1 MSTLTPT
8 APDDVR
14 AITEDGRAV
23 AVATP
28 AADILE
34 SQQIAELQAGG
45 ISLMETLQIALGS
58 LNANKLRTLLTALGV
73 IIGVA
78 AVVAL
83 MAIGRGSQDAITAS
97 ITANGANLLTVRPGA
112 SNAGG
117 VGGQVGSAQTLTT
130 DDAKALADP
139 QNVPDASLVSPE
151 YNGFGQLVAGSQNTN
166 ARLTGVIPPYLEIH
180 NLKLAEG
187 DFVSDDQVSSN
198 ANVVVLGANV
208 ATSMFPDGS
217 ALGQTIRVNRQAFK
231 VIGVLATQ
239 GGGGFG
245 SQDDGVLV
253 PLSTAQR
260 KLFGGRAIQGGAT
273 LVSNIVVQA
282 KDQDSVTK
290 ALDEISQT
298 LRDRHSLPANGGAD
312 DFSVINQQD
321 ILNSVIQT
329 TQTLTLF
336 LGAIAAISLLV
347 GGIGIMNIMLVSV
360 RERTREIGLRKAI
373 GAREGD
379 IMIQFLLE
387 ALIIS
392 VLGGLIG
399 LALGVLIALAV
410 NLSGQIRA
418 APSFSAAAL
427 AVGFALAV
435 GLFFGIAPARSAAR
449 LDPIDALRYE

>member
-1 MSTLTPT
+1 MSAITPT
-8 APDDVR
+8 VPDETTAAAGDAQAATAQ
-14 AITEDGRAV
+14 AIPID
-23 AVATP
+23 
-28 AADILE
+28 AADPR
-34 SQQIAELQAGG
+34 IAELQAGG
-45 ISLMETLQIALGS
+45 ISLAETLDIALRS
-58 LNANKLRTLLTALGV
+58 LAANKLRTLLTALGV

-83 MAIGRGSQDAITAS
+83 MAIGRGSQESITSA

-117 VGGQVGSAQTLTT
+117 VGGQVGSSQTLTT

-139 QNVPDASLVSPE
+139 QNVPDASLISPE
-151 YNGFGQLVAGSQNTN
+151 YNSFGQLVAGSQNTN
-166 ARLTGVIPPYLEIH
+166 ARITGAQPDYLGMH
-180 NLKLAEG
+180 NLTLAEG
-187 DFVSDDQVSSN
+187 DFITDDQVSSN
-198 ANVVVLGANV
+198 ANVAVLGANV
-208 ATSMFPDGS
+208 AATLFPDGD
-217 ALGQTIRVNRQAFK
+217 ALGQSLRVNRQSFK
-231 VIGVLATQ
+231 VVGVLASQ

-245 SQDDGVLV
+245 SQDDGVIV

-260 KLFGGRAIQGGAT
+260 RLFGGRAISGGAT

-282 KDQDSVTK
+282 KDQDSVSK
-290 ALDEISQT
+290 ALDEITQT
-298 LRDRHSLPANGGAD
+298 LRDRHNLPSNGSAD

-321 ILNSVIQT
+321 ILDSVIQT

-336 LGAIAAISLLV
+336 LGAIAAISLIV

-379 IMIQFLLE
+379 ILTQFLIE

-392 VLGGLIG
+392 LLGALIG
-399 LALGVLIALAV
+399 LALGILIALTV
-410 NLSGQIRA
+410 NLSGQIKA

-449 LDPIDALRYE
+449 LDPIDALRYD

>member
-8 APDDVR
+8 VPDDARTSADETR
-14 AITEDGRAV
+14 AAAGGA
-23 AVATP
+23 AP
-28 AADILE
+28 ALDSAMV
-34 SQQIAELQAGG
+34 AELQTGG
-45 ISLMETLQIALGS
+45 ISLAETLEIALKS
-58 LNANKLRTLLTALGV
+58 LTANKLRTLLTALGV

-83 MAIGRGSQDAITAS
+83 LAIGRGSQESITAN

-130 DDAKALADP
+130 ADAEALADP
-139 QNVPDASLVSPE
+139 QNVPAASSVSPE
-151 YNGFGQLVAGSQNTN
+151 YNGNGQLVAGSQNIN
-166 ARLTGVIPPYLEIH
+166 ARITGAVPVYLTAH
-180 NLKLAEG
+180 NNTMAEG
-187 DFVSDDQVSSN
+187 DFISDDQVGSN

-208 ATSMFPDGS
+208 AARLFPDGDS
-217 ALGQTIRVNRQAFK
+217 LGQAIRINGQSFK
-231 VIGVLATQ
+231 VIGMLASK

-245 SQDDGVLV
+245 SVDDGVIV

-260 KLFGGRAIQGGAT
+260 KLFGGRAVQGGST
-273 LVSNIVVQA
+273 LVSTIVVQA
-282 KDQDSVTK
+282 QDQNSVAT
-290 ALDEISQT
+290 ALEQVNQV
-298 LRDRHSLPANGGAD
+298 LRDRHDLPGDGSSD

-360 RERTREIGLRKAI
+360 TERTREIGLRKAL

-379 IMIQFLLE
+379 ILTQFIIE
-387 ALIIS
+387 ALTIS
-392 VLGGLIG
+392 LIGGLIG

-410 NLSGQIRA
+410 NLSGAIKA
-418 APSFSAAAL
+418 APSLDAAAL
-427 AVGFALAV
+427 AVGFAMAV

>member
-1 MSTLTPT
+1 MSTLQPT
-8 APDDVR
+8 VADDQR
-14 AITEDGRAV
+14 ATAS
-23 AVATP
+23 P
-28 AADILE
+28 AESADPHDP
-34 SQQIAELQAGG
+34 QIAELQAGG
-45 ISLMETLQIALGS
+45 ISLGETFEIALKS
-58 LNANKLRTLLTALGV
+58 LAGNKLRTLLTALGV

-83 MAIGRGSQDAITAS
+83 LAIGRGSQDSITAA

-130 DDAKALADP
+130 ADAQALADP
-139 QNVPDASLVSPE
+139 QAVPSASAISAE
-151 YNGFGQLVAGSQNTN
+151 YNGNGQVVAGSVNSN
-166 ARLTGVIPPYLEIH
+166 ARITGAEPTYLAVH

-187 DFVSDDQVSSN
+187 DFISDDQVSSMS
-198 ANVVVLGANV
+198 NVAVLGANV
-208 ATSMFPDGS
+208 AASLFPDGD
-217 ALGQTIRVNRQAFK
+217 ALGQSIRINRQSFK
-231 VIGVLATQ
+231 VTGVLASQ

-245 SQDDGVLV
+245 SIDDGLLV

-260 KLFGGRAIQGGAT
+260 RLFGGRAIQGGAA
-273 LVSNIVVQA
+273 LVSTIVVQA
-282 KDQDSVTK
+282 KDQDSVNT
-290 ALDEISQT
+290 ALEEITQT
-298 LRDRHSLPANGGAD
+298 LRDRHNLPSSGAGD

-329 TQTLTLF
+329 TQTLTIF

-379 IMIQFLLE
+379 ILTQFLIE

-392 VLGGLIG
+392 LLGGLIG
-399 LALGVLIALAV
+399 LVLGVLIALLV
-410 NLSGQIRA
+410 NLSGQFRA
-418 APSFSAAAL
+418 APSLGAAAL

-449 LDPIDALRYE
+449 LDPIEALRYD

>member
-1 MSTLTPT
+1 MSTVTPT
-8 APDDVR
+8 ISDDTQ
-14 AITEDGRAV
+14 AITADTGA
-23 AVATP
+23 
-28 AADILE
+28 AADAAAL
-34 SQQIAELQAGG
+34 SAALDPQIAELESGG
-45 ISLMETLQIALGS
+45 ISLAETMEIALSS
-58 LNANKLRTLLTALGV
+58 LSANKLRTLLTALGV

-83 MAIGRGSQDAITAS
+83 LAIGQGSQDSITAA

-112 SNAGG
+112 TNSGG
-117 VGGQVGSAQTLTT
+117 VGGQVGSGQTLTT
-130 DDAKALADP
+130 DDAKELSNP

-151 YNGFGQLVAGSQNTN
+151 YNGNGQLVAGSQNTN
-166 ARLTGVIPPYLEIH
+166 ARITGAAPAYLAVH

-187 DFVSDDQVSSN
+187 DFVTDDQVSSM
-198 ANVVVLGANV
+198 ANVAVLGANV
-208 ATSMFPDGS
+208 AATLFPDGD
-217 ALGQTIRVNRQAFK
+217 ALGQSLRINGQSFK
-231 VIGVLATQ
+231 VGGVLASQ

-245 SQDDGVLV
+245 SQDDGVIV

-260 KLFGGRAIQGGAT
+260 KLFGGRAIQGGAAI
-273 LVSNIVVQA
+273 VSTIVVQA
-282 KDQDSVTK
+282 RDQNSVTS
-290 ALDEISQT
+290 ALDQITQA
-298 LRDRHSLPANGGAD
+298 LRDRHNLPSNGSAD

-373 GAREGD
+373 GAREAD
-379 IMIQFLLE
+379 ILTQFMLE

-392 VLGGLIG
+392 LLGGLIG

-418 APSFSAAAL
+418 APSLGAAAL
-427 AVGFALAV
+427 AVGFAMAV
-435 GLFFGIAPARSAAR
+435 GLFFGIAPARSAAQ

>member
-8 APDDVR
+8 IPDEARISADGAGARVAPSALDPRMV
-14 AITEDGRAV
+14 
-23 AVATP
+23 
-28 AADILE
+28 
-34 SQQIAELQAGG
+34 AELQAGG
-45 ISLMETLQIALGS
+45 ISLAETMEIALGS
-58 LNANKLRTLLTALGV
+58 LTANKLRTLLTALGV

-83 MAIGRGSQDAITAS
+83 MAIGRGSQDSITAA

-112 SNAGG
+112 SSAGG

-130 DDAKALADP
+130 ADATALADP
-139 QNVPDASLVSPE
+139 QSVPAASFVSPE
-151 YNGFGQLVAGSQNTN
+151 YNGNGQLVAGNQNSN
-166 ARLTGVIPPYLEIH
+166 ARITGAVPTYLVAH
-180 NLKLAEG
+180 NNTLSEG
-187 DFVSDDQVSSN
+187 DFINDDQVSSN
-198 ANVVVLGANV
+198 ANVVVLGANI
-208 ATSMFPDGS
+208 ATRLFPDGDS
-217 ALGQTIRVNRQAFK
+217 LGAAIRINGQSFK
-231 VIGVLATQ
+231 VIGVLASK

-245 SQDDGVLV
+245 SVDDGVIV

-260 KLFGGRAIQGGAT
+260 KLFGGRAVQGGST
-273 LVSNIVVQA
+273 LVSTIVVQA
-282 KDQDSVTK
+282 NDQDSVTT
-290 ALDEISQT
+290 ALEQVNQV
-298 LRDRHSLPANGGAD
+298 LRDRHDLPGDGSAD

-321 ILNSVIQT
+321 ILDSVIQT
-329 TQTLTLF
+329 TRTLTLF

-379 IMIQFLLE
+379 ILTQFMIE
-387 ALIIS
+387 ALTIS
-392 VLGGLIG
+392 LLGGLIG

-410 NLSGQIRA
+410 NLSGQIKA
-418 APSFSAAAL
+418 APSLDAAAL
-427 AVGFALAV
+427 AVGFSMAV